1 VFRTIA
7 FFVGLLLATAASA
20 GDWDYYGGDA
30 GGTRYSHL
38 DQINRG
44 NVRHLHVAWEYHTGD
59 MQDRADVID
68 RSAFEGTPILDQGN
82 LVFCTPFN
90 EIIALDPA
98 SGEER
103 WRFDPQVRTDYWPA
117 NQFICRGVT
126 PWNDANAADG
136 TPCKH
141 RLFMG
146 TVDYR
151 VIAVDALTGLACED
165 FGEHGQVQIDPGMQ
179 LLWPGEF
186 HITSPPAVSGDV
198 VILGSAIGDNAR
210 VEAPKGTVRAYNAR
224 TGEPVWTFDPIP
236 TDSNDPRAQSYGGAN
251 GIRAGHANVWSIIS
265 VDPERD
271 LVFLPTSSPSPDFYG
286 GLRPGENDW
295 ANAVVA
301 VRGATGEVVWTFQ
314 TVHHDIWDFD
324 VSAQPLL
331 TDLTIDGETVPVVVQ
346 NTKMGFV
353 FILNRE
359 TGEPVFPVE
368 ERPVPQS
375 AELGEWLSPT
385 QPFPTSP
392 PPLHPTGPVTGDDAF
407 GFTPWDRGACRRL
420 LEGYTSEGIYTPP
433 TTHGTIM
440 YPFTGGGVN
449 WGSAAFDPE
458 SQIMVVGISRMYH
471 LIRLIPADRV
481 EEVRGSH
488 ISDEVSRQRG
498 APYGMSRDLAMSPIG
513 VPCAPPPWGQLLGVN
528 LATGEVVWEVTRG
541 TTEDLAPFLPPF
553 RLGDV
558 ALGGPIITAGG
569 LVFEAGTLDYRFRA
583 RDLTNGRQV
592 WSHRMPAGTPATPM
606 TYEWE
611 GRQYVVIASGGYGRV
626 DTAMGDSIIAF
637 ALPE

>member
-1 VFRTIA
+1 MIRILTVGFLIA
-7 FFVGLLLATAASA
+7 LAPAAFAQS
-20 GDWDYYGGDA
+20 WTHYGGDP
-30 GGTRYSHL
+30 GGTRYSPL
-38 DQINRG
+38 TQIDRE
-44 NVRHLHVAWEYHTGD
+44 NVRDLDVAWEYQTGD
-59 MQDRADVID
+59 LVARADVIE
-68 RSAFEGTPILDQGN
+68 RSAFEGTPIIFRDN

-90 EIIALDPA
+90 EIIALDPGT
-98 SGEER
+98 GEER
-103 WRFDPQVRTDYWPA
+103 WRFDPEISTESWLS
-117 NQFICRGVT
+117 NQYVCRGVT
-126 PWNDANAADG
+126 PWSDASAGGDE
-136 TPCKH
+136 PCAH

-146 TVDYR
+146 TGDYR
-151 VIAVDALTGLACED
+151 LIAVDAETGASCED
-165 FGEHGQVQIDPGMQ
+165 FGDGGQVQVDPGME

-186 HITSPPAVSGDV
+186 HITSPPAVIGDV
-198 VILGSAIGDNAR
+198 VIIGSAIGDNAR
-210 VEAPKGTVRAYNAR
+210 VEAPKGTVRAYDAR
-224 TGEPVWTFDPIP
+224 TGAPVWTFDPIP
-236 TDSNDPRAQSYGGAN
+236 MSAADPRAESYGGAD

-265 VDPERD
+265 VDEERD

-301 VRGATGEVVWTFQ
+301 VRGSTGEVVWVFQ

-331 TDLTIDGETVPVVVQ
+331 TDLTVEDETIPVVVQ

-392 PPLHPTGPVTGDDAF
+392 PPLHPIDPVTSDDVF
-407 GFTPWDRGACRRL
+407 GFTFWDRGGCRRL
-420 LEGYTSEGIYTPP
+420 LSNYTNEGIYTPP
-433 TTHGTIM
+433 TLQGTIM
-440 YPFTGGGVN
+440 YPFTGGGAN

-458 SQIMVVGISRMYH
+458 SQIMVVGIGRMYH
-471 LIRLIPADRV
+471 LIHLIPAADV

-488 ISDEVSRQRG
+488 ISDEVSTQRG

-513 VPCAPPPWGQLLGVN
+513 VPCAPPPWGTLVGVN
-528 LATGEVVWEVTRG
+528 LATGEIEWEVTRG
-541 TTEDLAPFLPPF
+541 TTEDLAPFLPPL
-553 RLGDV
+553 RLGDI

-583 RDLTNGRQV
+583 RDLATGRQL

-626 DTAMGDSIIAF
+626 DTRMGDSIIAF